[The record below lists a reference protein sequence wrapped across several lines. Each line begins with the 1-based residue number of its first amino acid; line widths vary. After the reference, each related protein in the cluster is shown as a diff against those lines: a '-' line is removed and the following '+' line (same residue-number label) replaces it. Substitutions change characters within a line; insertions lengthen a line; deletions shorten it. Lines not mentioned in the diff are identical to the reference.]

1 MSDPWHKRWGS
12 GNLSIPVF
20 TVFKEV
26 CRGPKRSS
34 LGKMREVT
42 ATHRWISLE
51 PDEVDWV
58 EVSFNLICKNTDDTC
73 TGMKFKY
80 ACPTK

>member
-12 GNLSIPVF
+12 GNLSVSVF
-20 TVFKEV
+20 DVFKEV
-26 CRGPKRSS
+26 CRGPKGSS
-34 LGKMREVT
+34 LGKMREVA

-58 EVSFNLICKNTDDTC
+58 EVSFT
-73 TGMKFKY
+73 
-80 ACPTK
+80 